1 MKSLLP
7 SLKEKKR
14 YIAFDVINGNNLNQD
29 DIEGTIYSNCKNFI
43 GNLNYAKAGINIL
56 SEKGDNKKGVIRVN
70 TKYTDHVK
78 SALMMIKDINGNKVI
93 FKSTKV
99 SGVLKNLKKG
109 G

>member
-14 YIAFDVINGNNLNQD
+14 YIAFDVITEKNLNQD
-29 DIEGTIYSNCKNFI
+29 DIEGAIYSNCKSFI
-43 GNLNYAKAGINIL
+43 GNLNYSKAGINIL
-56 SEKGDNKKGVIRVN
+56 SELGSSKKGVIRVTN
-70 TKYTDHVK
+70 KYTDHVK
-78 SALMMIKDINGNKVI
+78 SALMMIKEINRNKVI
-93 FKSTKV
+93 VKSTKV

>member
-14 YIAFDVINGNNLNQD
+14 YIAFNVISDKNLNQD
-29 DIEGTIYSNCKNFI
+29 DIRGAIYSNCKSFI
-43 GNLNYAKAGINIL
+43 GNLNYSKAGISIL
-56 SEKGDNKKGVIRVN
+56 SELGNNKKGVIRVN
-70 TKYTDHVK
+70 NKYTDHVK
-78 SALMMIKDINGNKVI
+78 TSLMMIKDINGNKVI

>member
-14 YIAFDVINGNNLNQD
+14 YIAFDIISDKNLKQD
-29 DIEGTIYSNCKNFI
+29 DIEGVIYSNCKDFI

-56 SEKGDNKKGVIRVN
+56 SELGSNKKGVIRVSN
-70 TKYTDHVK
+70 KYTDHVK
-78 SALMMIKDINGNKVI
+78 SALMMIREINKNKVI
-93 FKSTKV
+93 VKSTKV